1 MSLSTRLSLG
11 GCLLVILTV
20 LLRARWGGDLLYVA
34 IPVAIFFGVVAGR
47 SIASPLAALRDSARA
62 LSERL
67 PPRLPTSGIPE
78 IAEVAE
84 AIRQTDG
91 QLAERFAELRREKAE
106 AMAMV
111 DAMVEGVIAA
121 DTKGRTVLANRAA
134 RELLGYGPWAQ
145 LPDLATLF
153 RTKAAR
159 EAVSA
164 VLAGRPLHDHE
175 VDLDGRVVLVNARP
189 LSEQG
194 AVLVLH
200 DLTEVRRLEEVRRDF
215 VANVSHELKTP
226 LTSISGYAETLAGPE
241 VDEATRRRF
250 VTTILSNTQRM
261 IRLVDDLLDLARIE
275 GGRWNLSRV
284 DIHLTALASESWEQF
299 SSKAA
304 ARQVHFALDIAPGA
318 ERVFVDADALRQ
330 ILANLFDNA
339 LRYVPDAGHIALRAA
354 SQDGGVLL
362 TVTDDGIGIS
372 AEHLPRIF
380 ERFYRV
386 DPSRSREAGGTG
398 LGLSIVRRMVEAHG
412 GRVSAESA
420 PREGTSVSC
429 WFPDAPRDVPPAS

>member
-1 MSLSTRLSLG
+1 MSLTSRLSLG
-11 GCLLVILTV
+11 ACLLVIFTV

-34 IPVAIFFGVVAGR
+34 IPLAIFFGVVAGR
-47 SIASPLAALRDSARA
+47 SIASPLNALRDSARA
-62 LSERL
+62 ISERL

-78 IAEVAE
+78 IVAVAE
-84 AIRQTDG
+84 ALRLTDRE
-91 QLAERFAELRREKAE
+91 LAERFAELRREKAE

-121 DTKGRTVLANRAA
+121 DTRGRTVLANRAA

-153 RTKAAR
+153 RSKPAR

-175 VDLDGRVVLVNARP
+175 VDLDGRVVLINARP

-250 VTTILSNTQRM
+250 VATILGNTQRM
-261 IRLVDDLLDLARIE
+261 IRLVDDLLDLSRIE
-275 GGRWNLSRV
+275 GGRWNVSRV
-284 DIHLTALASESWEQF
+284 DVEIAALASESWEPF
-299 SSKAA
+299 GGKAD
-304 ARQVHFALDIAPGA
+304 ARQVQFTMDIAPDA
-318 ERVFVDADALRQ
+318 ARAFVDADALRQ
-330 ILANLFDNA
+330 IMGNLFDNA
-339 LRYVPDAGHIALRAA
+339 LRYVPDAGHVRLRAA
-354 SQDGGVLL
+354 TQDGGVLIS
-362 TVTDDGIGIS
+362 VADDGIGIA
-372 AEHLPRIF
+372 AEHLSRIF

-412 GRVSAESA
+412 GRVTAESA
-420 PREGTSVSC
+420 PREGTTISC
-429 WFPDAPRDVPPAS
+429 WFPDAPREVPPAS

>member
-1 MSLSTRLSLG
+1 MKLTTRLSLG
-11 GCLLVILTV
+11 ACLLVILTV

-34 IPVAIFFGVVAGR
+34 LPLAIFFGVVAGR
-47 SIASPLAALRDSARA
+47 SIATSLTALRDSARA
-62 LSERL
+62 ISERL
-67 PPRLPTSGIPE
+67 PPHLPASGIPE
-78 IAEVAE
+78 IVAVAE
-84 AIRQTDG
+84 AMRLTDRE
-91 QLAERFAELRREKAE
+91 LAERFAELRREKAE
-106 AMAMV
+106 AMAIV

-121 DTKGRTVLANRAA
+121 DTRGRTVLANRAA

-153 RTKAAR
+153 RSKPAR

-250 VTTILSNTQRM
+250 VATILSNTQRM

-275 GGRWNLSRV
+275 GGRWSLARTDV
-284 DIHLTALASESWEQF
+284 DLAALASESWEQF
-299 SSKAA
+299 GDKAA
-304 ARQVHFALDIAPGA
+304 ARQLHFALDISPEAA
-318 ERVFVDADALRQ
+318 QVYVDADALRQ
-330 ILANLFDNA
+330 ILGNLFDNA
-339 LRYVPDAGHIALRAA
+339 LRYVPDAGQVTLRAT
-354 SQDGGVLL
+354 SQDGGVMLS
-362 TVTDDGIGIS
+362 VTDDGIGIT

-412 GRVSAESA
+412 GRVSAESV
-420 PREGTSVSC
+420 PREGTTVSC
-429 WFPDAPRDVPPAS
+429 WFPDAPREIASAP